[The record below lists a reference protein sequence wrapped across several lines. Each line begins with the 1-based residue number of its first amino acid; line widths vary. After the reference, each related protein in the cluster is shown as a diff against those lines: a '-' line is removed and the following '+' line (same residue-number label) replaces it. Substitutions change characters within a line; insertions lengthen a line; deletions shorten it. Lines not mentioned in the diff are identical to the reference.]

1 MENFGL
7 QLINSS
13 VLGQT
18 DFISLFTTYLSD
30 YMYLF
35 LGGAVL
41 FVILMLLLSK
51 KMSDKPA
58 NKSGSSKG
66 LLSKA
71 NINEW
76 NRSYFTLNRLLVY

>member
-18 DFISLFTTYLSD
+18 DLISLFTTYLSD

-35 LGGAVL
+35 LGEAVL

-66 LLSKA
+66 ASKQSQYK
-71 NINEW
+71 
-76 NRSYFTLNRLLVY
+76 RMK

>member
-51 KMSDKPA
+51 KVSDKPA

-66 LLSKA
+66 ASKQSQYK
-71 NINEW
+71 
-76 NRSYFTLNRLLVY
+76 RMK

>member
-30 YMYLF
+30 YVF
-35 LGGAVL
+35 VL
-41 FVILMLLLSK
+41 RWSRSICYFDVVIK
-51 KMSDKPA
+51 
-58 NKSGSSKG
+58 
-66 LLSKA
+66 
-71 NINEW
+71 
-76 NRSYFTLNRLLVY
+76 

>member
-41 FVILMLLLSK
+41 FVILMLLLRK
-51 KMSDKPA
+51 KCPISLQIKADLQKV
-58 NKSGSSKG
+58 

-71 NINEW
+71 NINE
-76 NRSYFTLNRLLVY
+76 

>member
-18 DFISLFTTYLSD
+18 DFISLFTIYLSD
-30 YMYLF
+30 YMYFF

-66 LLSKA
+66 ASKQSQYK
-71 NINEW
+71 
-76 NRSYFTLNRLLVY
+76 RMK

>member
-35 LGGAVL
+35 LGEAVL

-66 LLSKA
+66 ASKQSQYK
-71 NINEW
+71 
-76 NRSYFTLNRLLVY
+76 RMK

>member
-41 FVILMLLLSK
+41 FVILML
-51 KMSDKPA
+51 
-58 NKSGSSKG
+58 
-66 LLSKA
+66 
-71 NINEW
+71 
-76 NRSYFTLNRLLVY
+76 F

>member
-51 KMSDKPA
+51 
-58 NKSGSSKG
+58 
-66 LLSKA
+66 
-71 NINEW
+71 
-76 NRSYFTLNRLLVY
+76 